1 MPDEFVLRLFEQF
14 GIENEEIAPR
24 TVVLDPEYLST
35 EGFSGLKD
43 GPQQATFD
51 RATAL
56 AREELPLLRLDH
68 PLVTGALDLLL
79 ESEQGNAA
87 LLIDATLPPRT
98 TLLECVFV
106 LECVADKKLDVRRF
120 LPPLPLRVVV
130 DNRLN
135 PRNDFEASIESLA
148 RAKENPI
155 DVTRYRPILAK
166 IVAPMLAAAETH
178 ARGVTATEIGAALTA
193 ADRELGAER
202 DRLAALSRINPAV
215 REDEVAALDAEL
227 DALRHAIP
235 TAMPR
240 LDALR
245 FVCSPDFAR
254 S

>member
-1 MPDEFVLRLFEQF
+1 M
-14 GIENEEIAPR
+14 
-24 TVVLDPEYLST
+24 
-35 EGFSGLKD
+35 KD

-87 LLIDATLPPRT
+87 LLIDAALPPRT

-135 PRNDFEASIESLA
+135 PRNDFEASAESLA
-148 RAKENPI
+148 RAKEQPVASRSADLRI
-155 DVTRYRPILAK
+155 TKSSLKAPPQVRP
-166 IVAPMLAAAETH
+166 
-178 ARGVTATEIGAALTA
+178 R
-193 ADRELGAER
+193 
-202 DRLAALSRINPAV
+202 
-215 REDEVAALDAEL
+215 
-227 DALRHAIP
+227 
-235 TAMPR
+235 
-240 LDALR
+240 
-245 FVCSPDFAR
+245 
-254 S
+254 